1 MQNSC
6 ANSYPTWG
14 EHLRHWRRGP
24 KQQAGRHQHLQFCV
38 WKSHPSPFPF
48 CFGTHLNQ
56 TCSLPCN
63 LFGSL
68 LSCFQVSLF
77 HFQMFGFAV
86 WFWKAFYDLYF
97 SYEMP
102 WILFK
107 LLLTEWLSMIFH
119 TPLHG
124 CVSLKTNKKAN
135 NNNKTNSWWTTDY
148 HPHASRRKINKSRTT
163 GQKKKTMIIVNFS
176 FIHPLKSD

>member
-6 ANSYPTWG
+6 ANSDPTWG

-63 LFGSL
+63 LFSSL

-86 WFWKAFYDLYF
+86 WFWKVFYDLYF

-124 CVSLKTNKKAN
+124 CVSLKTNKQKS
-135 NNNKTNSWWTTDY
+135 KQQQQQKIHGGLQTIIHMYPEEKKQTEQLRR
-148 HPHASRRKINKSRTT
+148 RRKLWLFLTFPSSI
-163 GQKKKTMIIVNFS
+163 
-176 FIHPLKSD
+176 L